1 MSQRVPEPSLPIAAI
16 DLHEQPLQRGFPKW
30 DWRSLPFLLMHA
42 GAVVLPFF
50 TTFSWNLVALA
61 IGLYLVRMFAL
72 TGFYHR
78 YFSHRSFKTSRAF
91 QFVMAVWGLTCVQKG
106 PLWWAA
112 NHRHHHKHSDQH
124 GDVHSPGLQGFI
136 WAHMGWIM
144 GDDWHETNLDGVP
157 DLVKYPELRWL
168 DTYHLVPGVTMGVL
182 CYLIGGF
189 PVLVWG
195 FIVST
200 VINWHVTFMINSLTH
215 MFGRRRYPTKDDSRN
230 SFILALLTLGEGWH
244 NNHHYY
250 QSTANQGFYWWEI
263 DLSYYVLLGLAR
275 IGVIWDLRTPPQ
287 WVLDEGRGKLKAD
300 AADVDAPKLP
310 SVAPDAAA

>member
-1 MSQRVPEPSLPIAAI
+1 MSQRVPEPSGPIAPIAAI

-30 DWRSLPFLLMHA
+30 DWRSLPFVLMHA

-50 TTFSWNLVALA
+50 TTFSWKLVALA

-91 QFVMAVWGLTCVQKG
+91 QFVMAVAGLTCVQKG

-144 GDDWHETNLDGVP
+144 GDDWHETNLEGVP

-168 DTYHLVPGVTMGVL
+168 DTYHLVPGEE
-182 CYLIGGF
+182 LILGAHM
-189 PVLVWG
+189 LE
-195 FIVST
+195 VSP
-200 VINWHVTFMINSLTH
+200 SLTTI
-215 MFGRRRYPTKDDSRN
+215 RVPRYRTGQMLMEALVRVISAQGDYEETHLVDLEIVVRDSCGARLTGKTSGDFTQN
-230 SFILALLTLGEGWH
+230 LLTEGKE
-244 NNHHYY
+244 
-250 QSTANQGFYWWEI
+250 QTI
-263 DLSYYVLLGLAR
+263 C
-275 IGVIWDLRTPPQ
+275 
-287 WVLDEGRGKLKAD
+287 
-300 AADVDAPKLP
+300 
-310 SVAPDAAA
+310 